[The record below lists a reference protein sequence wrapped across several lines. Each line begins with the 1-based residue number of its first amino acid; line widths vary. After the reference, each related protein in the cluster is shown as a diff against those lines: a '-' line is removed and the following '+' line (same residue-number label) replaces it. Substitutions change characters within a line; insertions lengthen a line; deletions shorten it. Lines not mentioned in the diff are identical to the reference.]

1 MIKVFQITDQE
12 ALYPACSFTY
22 GMPVDTAFKPEEH
35 IEKYEHVADL
45 DVNAVQSKI
54 NRLSEA
60 FEIGNIGPEEKI
72 TRHSDSIHS
81 LSIGDIL
88 EVDGEKFII
97 GRLGFDKMEV
107 A

>member
-22 GMPVDTAFKPEEH
+22 GMPVDSAFKPEKH
-35 IEKYEHVADL
+35 MGKYEHVADF
-45 DVNAVQSKI
+45 AVDTL
-54 NRLSEA
+54 NDA
-60 FEIGNIGPEEKI
+60 FEVGNIGPEEKI
-72 TRHSDSIHS
+72 TRYSDRIHS

-88 EVDGEKFII
+88 ELDGEKYIV
-97 GRLGFDKMEV
+97 GRAGFDKMET

>member
-22 GMPVDTAFKPEEH
+22 GMPVDSAFKPEKH
-35 IEKYEHVADL
+35 MGKYEHVADL
-45 DVNAVQSKI
+45 DVDTLND
-54 NRLSEA
+54 A
-60 FEIGNIGPEEKI
+60 FEVGNIGPEEKI
-72 TRHSDSIHS
+72 TRYSDRIHS

-88 EVDGEKFII
+88 EVDGEKFIV
-97 GRLGFDKMEV
+97 GRAGFDKLEV